1 MKMLIIMGFLLAGML
16 MGRGD
21 AGEYSAD
28 WKAFEKEV
36 DAKYPFFELKKIGND
51 WKKAKRELKD
61 KADQARNDEEF
72 LKVVMEALGVLRDGH
87 AGFQKTRCPI
97 PAREP
102 KYALPLTLMPAID
115 KQVVIVDAS
124 PEVLKNLSPGTL
136 VRSIDGVPARKFLDA
151 RTEES
156 WKQGGGFSSPQ
167 RAAVF
172 VYRQPLASQK
182 ISEHKLVVSDGKRD
196 RTITLK
202 NDWEAKDWNHTYHMP
217 RLYRGEGFCSYTQL
231 PSGVGYM
238 YLRRIRGEETLQG
251 VRAALGKCPDVKGWI
266 IDMRGNG
273 GGNYSSEL
281 PAALVETKLPLAVII
296 DAGCISAGETLA
308 RDLKIGAG
316 ARLFG
321 STTAGSSSAKYTWN
335 FPSGVATLILSE
347 RSRGGL
353 DRKPIEFFG
362 IAPDFPIEA
371 DPAELA
377 RGENSEIK
385 AAEAYI
391 LKSS

>member
-1 MKMLIIMGFLLAGML
+1 MKMLIIMGVLLAGML
-16 MGRGD
+16 TGRGG
-21 AGEYSAD
+21 AGEYSSD
-28 WKAFEKEV
+28 WKAFEQEV
-36 DAKYPFFELKKIGND
+36 DAKYPFFELKKIGSD
-51 WKKAKRELKD
+51 WKKAKRKLKD

-72 LKVVMEALGVLRDGH
+72 LKVVMEALDVLRDGH
-87 AGFQKTRCPI
+87 AGFQKTRSPI

-102 KYALPLTLMPAID
+102 EYVLPLTLMPSIN
-115 KQVVIVDAS
+115 KQVVIADAS
-124 PEVLKNLSPGTL
+124 PEVLKNLHPGTL
-136 VRSIDGVPARKFLDA
+136 VRSIDGVPARKFLDIK
-151 RTEES
+151 TEET

-202 NDWEAKDWNHTYHMP
+202 NDWEAKGWNHTYHMP
-217 RLYRGEGFCSYTQL
+217 RLNRGEGFCSYTRL

-238 YLRRIRGEETLQG
+238 YLRRIRGKETLQG
-251 VRAALGKCPDVKGWI
+251 VRAALSKFPDAKGWI
-266 IDMRGNG
+266 IDLRGNG

-296 DAGCISAGETLA
+296 DAGCMSAGETLA
-308 RDLKIGAG
+308 RDLKNVAG
-316 ARLFG
+316 AKLFG
-321 STTAGSSSAKYTWN
+321 STTAGASSAKYTWS
-335 FPSGVATLILSE
+335 FPSGVATLILSQ

-353 DRKPIEFFG
+353 NGKPIEFFG
-362 IAPDFPIEA
+362 IAPDVPIEA

-385 AAEAYI
+385 AAENFV
-391 LKSS
+391 LKK